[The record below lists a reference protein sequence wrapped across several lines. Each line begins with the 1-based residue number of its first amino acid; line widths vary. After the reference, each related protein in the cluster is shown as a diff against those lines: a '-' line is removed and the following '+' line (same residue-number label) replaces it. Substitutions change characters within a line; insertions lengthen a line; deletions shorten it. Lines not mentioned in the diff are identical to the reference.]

1 MNVWTFIGRLGGNAE
16 VRFLPNGDP
25 LCQFSVAVD
34 SGYGEKKTTTW
45 VRCSMFGARGEKV
58 APYILKGDKIGVT
71 GEAKMHTFTGR
82 DGTEKVSMEV
92 RVNNVELL
100 GDGHQAPAPQ
110 QKPTPAKQ
118 QGRET
123 NYQDNGR
130 PTNYTDSSNF
140 ADFDDDIPF

>member
-45 VRCSMFGARGEKV
+45 VRCTMFGARGEKV
-58 APYILKGDKIGVT
+58 APFIIKGDKIGVT

-100 GDGHQAPAPQ
+100 GDGNQAQAPQP
-110 QKPTPAKQ
+110 KPAKQ
-118 QGRET
+118 QEA
-123 NYQDNGR
+123 
-130 PTNYTDSSNF
+130 PAAH